1 MLWGWIQS
9 AESTEPEETPLRTA
23 QTIRPTQQGRAEHIP
38 IGCAIQQLSIWAP
51 HFATC
56 ILGFP
61 QIGWRR
67 HPCNRSRVTP
77 GAGGQ
82 QPRPTS
88 VRLELKGASPVDA
101 LQTIL
106 GEVLLALAGLAVV
119 LLAVILVLAEAHLIL
134 RLSRK
139 LTQSVSEEPGGR

>member
-1 MLWGWIQS
+1 MGYTVCNLHIGLSAGKVKRHQS
-9 AESTEPEETPLRTA
+9 
-23 QTIRPTQQGRAEHIP
+23 H
-38 IGCAIQQLSIWAP
+38 
-51 HFATC
+51 
-56 ILGFP
+56 
-61 QIGWRR
+61 
-67 HPCNRSRVTP
+67 RSQVTP

-82 QPRPTS
+82 HPRPTPTS

-134 RLSRK
+134 RLGRK
-139 LTQSVSEEPGGR
+139 LTRSVSEEQGGR